1 MAAVQDTFLDAEHV
15 RASFPGTELEFVNNS
30 GQPEPVRPFRI
41 TFPPQKQVTTVHTYC
56 S

>member
-1 MAAVQDTFLDAEHV
+1 MQDTFLDAEHV

-41 TFPPQKQVTTVHTYC
+41 TFPPQKQVIV
-56 S
+56 